1 MEEKTMAFSVR
12 RKKDVNVSRVVSKL
26 VVVLITLWVGG
37 VILTVMGTVMN
48 GTTSAFYTGL
58 TLIGWTVSTGG
69 QITATS
75 TSTGVLGVVGL
86 IALASIVLEFIEF
99 KM

>member
-1 MEEKTMAFSVR
+1 MAFSVR

-58 TLIGWTVSTGG
+58 TLIGWTVSGG
-69 QITATS
+69 TITATN

>member
-1 MEEKTMAFSVR
+1 MAFSIR
-12 RKKDVNVSRVVSKL
+12 RKRDVNVSKVVSKL

-37 VILTVMGTVMN
+37 VILYVMGVVMEN
-48 GTTSAFYTGL
+48 TTSAFYTGL
-58 TLIGWTVSTGG
+58 TLIGWTVNSAGK
-69 QITATS
+69 ITATN
-75 TSTGVLGVVGL
+75 TSNGVLGVIGL